1 VIFLT
6 DPDTAI
12 DVPFDW
18 TDSVGNGITLT
29 SVVHTV
35 PAGLTKGVESTDTAA
50 SLSKVRVSGGTSGVL
65 YVTEANATL
74 STGEVITKRAPVRV
88 VAG

>member
-1 VIFLT
+1 MIFLT

-18 TDSVGNGITLT
+18 TASIGNGITLA

-35 PAGLTKGVESTDTAA
+35 PTGMTKGAESTDTVNGK
-50 SLSKVRVSGGTSGVL
+50 SSVRVSGASNAVL
-65 YVTEANATL
+65 YIVEAKGTL
-74 STGEVITKRAPVRV
+74 SSGEVIAKRAPVRV
-88 VAG
+88 LAG